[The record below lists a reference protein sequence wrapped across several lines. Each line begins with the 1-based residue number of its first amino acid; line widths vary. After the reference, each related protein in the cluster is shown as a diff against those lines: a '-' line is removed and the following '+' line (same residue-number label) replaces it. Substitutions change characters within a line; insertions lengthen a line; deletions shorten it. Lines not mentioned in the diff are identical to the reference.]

1 MSPALQAFLAGGLKE
16 SGLRKLAKALDN
28 SVQGVHALLLDHVA
42 PAAEVATFILGELKG
57 MAAAAEGG
65 QLLGVSVS
73 HQQESGDLALDL
85 VSPHITRFGGFE
97 VSGLFSSTFSRGVSG
112 DVCKKKPKK

>member
-57 MAAAAEGG
+57 MAAAAEGA
-65 QLLGVSVS
+65 SCW
-73 HQQESGDLALDL
+73 AC
-85 VSPHITRFGGFE
+85 R
-97 VSGLFSSTFSRGVSG
+97 
-112 DVCKKKPKK
+112 

>member
-1 MSPALQAFLAGGLKE
+1 MSPGLQAFLAGGLKE

-28 SVQGVHALLLDHVA
+28 SVQSVHALLLDHVA

-57 MAAAAEGG
+57 MAAAAAADGN

-73 HQQESGDLALDL
+73 QQQESPSLDL
-85 VSPHITRFGGFE
+85 VSLHMI
-97 VSGLFSSTFSRGVSG
+97 VSGL
-112 DVCKKKPKK
+112 